1 MLTPWLQAAQLAY
14 MLEDW
19 LKEVAKDANQE
30 WALKDVSVATAKD
43 KDKAAKDAERR
54 AREAKKA

>member
-1 MLTPWLQAAQLAY
+1 M
-14 MLEDW
+14 
-19 LKEVAKDANQE
+19 
-30 WALKDVSVATAKD
+30 KDVSVATAKD

>member
-1 MLTPWLQAAQLAY
+1 

-30 WALKDVSVATAKD
+30 WALKDVSVATTKD